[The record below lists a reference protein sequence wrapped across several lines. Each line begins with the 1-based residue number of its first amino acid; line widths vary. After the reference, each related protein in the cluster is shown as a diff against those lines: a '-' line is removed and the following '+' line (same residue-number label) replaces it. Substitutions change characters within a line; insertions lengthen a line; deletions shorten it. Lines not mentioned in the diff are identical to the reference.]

1 MHNWMK
7 SFNDTVKLCIVH
19 CVLCIALF
27 GCKNEM
33 KDIQALTPFDTVKKE
48 MSRDIVFE
56 YTEFGIPQFKMLAP
70 IMVSSNEN
78 SEEVMTFENGIL
90 IYFYDENGEIGSEI
104 SSLYATN
111 NTTKKLITLK
121 NNVIIIDY
129 NKREKIKTDELYWDQ
144 NTKKIWSEKFVKI
157 ITDDKQLEGYG
168 FETDESIENYV
179 ITQPTGVFSVSEDEE
194 IKKPNPE

>member
-19 CVLCIALF
+19 CAMCIALF

-104 SSLYATN
+104 SSLYAIN